1 MNFFQIALL
10 VFILL
15 SGLRIHREP
24 VLRRA
29 RSRCNSR

>member
-1 MNFFQIALL
+1 MTIAIAVLALL
-10 VFILL
+10 VQ
-15 SGLRIHREP
+15 LRLVRVQAP